1 MATRKTKKNVWQLT
15 PEEQMLQDKKSQL
28 EAIEKFTLPF
38 ISEPTRAFH
47 IGEEVQLGNL
57 KRAIIDDAFYDGKV
71 YGLKCT
77 KINSNYGDPYD
88 TECYM
93 VEPWYNIHPQNRKL
107 NETHFAKGQDI
118 RLSFYNKTI
127 ESLIHTYHSFGIDM
141 DPEYQRGYVWTEADK
156 QYLLESVFA
165 NADIGKFVLAN
176 RSEWK
181 PGLPMYEIVDGKQRL
196 ITLVD
201 FFEGRLSY
209 QGYFFEDIG
218 PKDRN
223 AFLNHLISYAEIKD
237 ASHED
242 ILRYF
247 LFLNRGGK
255 QMDVKHLEKVEQAL
269 KKVMRHDKE
278 S

>member
-1 MATRKTKKNVWQLT
+1 MATRKTKKKAQLLT
-15 PEEQMLQDKKSQL
+15 HEEQMSKDKKSQL
-28 EAIEKFTLPF
+28 ESIEKFTLPF
-38 ISEPTRAFH
+38 ISEPTRAFR
-47 IGEEVQLGNL
+47 IGEEVQFGNL
-57 KRAIIDDAFYDGKV
+57 KRVIIDDVCYDGKV

-77 KINSNYGDPYD
+77 KYNSNYGNPYD

-93 VEPWYNIHPQNRKL
+93 VEPWYNIHPLNRKKD
-107 NETHFAKGQDI
+107 ETHLAKGQDI
-118 RLSFYNKTI
+118 HLSFHNKTI
-127 ESLIHTYHSFGIDM
+127 ESLIHTYHTFGIDM

-156 QYLLESVFA
+156 QYLLESVFV

-176 RSEWK
+176 RTEWK

-201 FFEGRLSY
+201 FFEGRLPY
-209 QGYFFEDIG
+209 QGYFFEDLG
-218 PKDRN
+218 SKDRN
-223 AFLNHLISYAEIKD
+223 AFLNHLISYAEIKG

-255 QMDVKHLEKVEQAL
+255 QMDVKHLEKVEKML
-269 KKVMRHDKE
+269 KENDE
-278 S
+278 